1 MPRFL
6 IHHRHRPGECGIAFV
21 AFRGHDSVLRDRTAL
36 AACSYGEHAIWWAVE
51 AADEQQALALLPF
64 FVAQRS
70 TVTPRDRRR
79 HPLT

>member
-21 AFRGHDSVLRDRTAL
+21 AFRGHDGELRKHTAL
-36 AACSYGEHAIWWAVE
+36 SACPYGEHAIWWIVH
-51 AADEQQALALLPF
+51 AADEERALAMLPF

-70 TVTPRDRRR
+70 SVTPVTDVVL
-79 HPLT
+79 P

>member
-6 IHHRHRPGECGIAFV
+6 IHHRHGPDECGIAFV
-21 AFRGHDSVLRDRTAL
+21 AFRGHESVLRDRTAL
-36 AACSYGEHAIWWAVE
+36 AACSYGEHSIWWAVE

-70 TVTPRDRRR
+70 TVTRVTDVVIP
-79 HPLT
+79 